1 MNVDG
6 SRLASRRSPGRIG
19 RSAPSAARR
28 RSDCDH
34 GARPGPLDCPRR
46 RAPRRCCCGV
56 GAARGNAPGGLVGA
70 AHRPTPVG
78 VVDAF
83 GPEQAC
89 RFSPRCTSPD
99 VRGSSSRGA
108 VTTTGTSH
116 VNRAERRARWVP
128 QQPAAELSRGIAG
141 FCFGPARP
149 TTRTSRSDAAK
160 GDGPAVSFRTPLHG
174 LWSVCRSSAE
184 DREHLGCL
192 GSYAR
197 RDDLDLCSC
206 ARRARWRW
214 TSSWRVSPSGEC
226 WGWPMRSGA
235 VPPRRAR
242 TRLHRP
248 RGQRDRALSQ
258 PARPL

>member
-1 MNVDG
+1 MRPSSLTPGTVFAASPRADRRDSRCTLINAVIGKTRRIVERIRTDPPKVTENYLDQIAARPPFQSALPRRHRRSVGVLAAVEDRGLEATDFAPNGTRRNSRVLRPMNVDG
-6 SRLASRRSPGRIG
+6 SRVASRKSRGRIG

-108 VTTTGTSH
+108 VTTGTSH

-128 QQPAAELSRGIAG
+128 QQRAAELS
-141 FCFGPARP
+141 
-149 TTRTSRSDAAK
+149 
-160 GDGPAVSFRTPLHG
+160 
-174 LWSVCRSSAE
+174 
-184 DREHLGCL
+184 
-192 GSYAR
+192 
-197 RDDLDLCSC
+197 
-206 ARRARWRW
+206 
-214 TSSWRVSPSGEC
+214 
-226 WGWPMRSGA
+226 
-235 VPPRRAR
+235 
-242 TRLHRP
+242 
-248 RGQRDRALSQ
+248 
-258 PARPL
+258 